1 VFLTGV
7 FPLVFAV
14 TGVIMWWR
22 GRRSRASVAA
32 GRAAGAGEL
41 QAAE

>member
-1 VFLTGV
+1 V

-22 GRRSRASVAA
+22 GRRSRREVAA
-32 GRAAGAGEL
+32 GRAAGRGEL